1 MCSKAGCPFYSLC
14 CFFYVLVLLE
24 HAPLF
29 LTIWISTNKFMG
41 KKIFILFSLIYK
53 KNPLENFRIHFLL
66 LVIFFFFFGYKYKD
80 RISFCVA
87 YVQNFFFEIPA
98 KWIVQDLILYR
109 FLSLSPSEIFCSF
122 SLS

>member
-1 MCSKAGCPFYSLC
+1 M
-14 CFFYVLVLLE
+14 LVLLE

-66 LVIFFFFFGYKYKD
+66 LLIFFFFLGTNI
-80 RISFCVA
+80 RIESHFVLHMSR
-87 YVQNFFFEIPA
+87 NFFLKF
-98 KWIVQDLILYR
+98 LLSGLYK
-109 FLSLSPSEIFCSF
+109 I
-122 SLS
+122 